1 MKEMLDVL
9 EKDIRK
15 ENFSKSELLVYG
27 IIAPIV
33 LIIIMAIAGW
43 METLV

>member
-1 MKEMLDVL
+1 MKEMFNVL

-27 IIAPIV
+27 FIAPIV

>member
-43 METLV
+43 MENLV

>member
-1 MKEMLDVL
+1 MKEMLDLL

>member
-1 MKEMLDVL
+1 MKEMLDLL

-15 ENFSKSELLVYG
+15 EHFSECELLVYG

>member
-1 MKEMLDVL
+1 MKEVLDVL

-43 METLV
+43 IETLV

>member
-1 MKEMLDVL
+1 MKEMLDLL

-43 METLV
+43 IETLV